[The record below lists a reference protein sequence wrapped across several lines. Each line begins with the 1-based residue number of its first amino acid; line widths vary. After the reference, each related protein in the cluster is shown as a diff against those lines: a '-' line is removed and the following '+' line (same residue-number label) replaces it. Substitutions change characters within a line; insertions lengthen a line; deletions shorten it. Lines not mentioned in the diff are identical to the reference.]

1 MENFYDLALKY
12 NKIDNA
18 TTEQKWQNYFIDLFD
33 DILDEGNPF
42 NDTVETG
49 EIFTDDNLFDDT
61 DQKEIKKISEDVLQD
76 TNLDQDEALFVDL
89 PEEWPEKVKITP
101 QKITLNARLDVTE
114 NIIKKNI
121 KGKDKLKDD
130 WKKQIKKLLNG

>member
-1 MENFYDLALKY
+1 M
-12 NKIDNA
+12 
-18 TTEQKWQNYFIDLFD
+18 
-33 DILDEGNPF
+33 
-42 NDTVETG
+42 
-49 EIFTDDNLFDDT
+49 FDDT
-61 DQKEIKKISEDVLQD
+61 DQKEIKEISEDLLQD
-76 TNLDQDEALFVDL
+76 TNLDQNEVVFVDL

-130 WKKQIKKLLNG
+130 

>member
-61 DQKEIKKISEDVLQD
+61 NQKEIKKISKDVLQD
-76 TNLDQDEALFVDL
+76 TNLDQDEILFLDL

-101 QKITLNARLDVTE
+101 PKITPNARLEMAT
-114 NIIKKNI
+114 NRI
-121 KGKDKLKDD
+121 
-130 WKKQIKKLLNG
+130 